1 MLDGQFPKDGYLD
14 NASALEFLSDLEF
27 EAARAETKQIRENMG
42 IEWSNRKIAEAS
54 KPTKKAQKTTPKRP
68 LICDCPAAVCLQ
80 TRPKKK
86 ASTTKSRL
94 KSTALEP
101 ATNEDD
107 EIFDGDNDA
116 AIDTASEVA
125 EEDPTPDLAAE
136 SSAKTCTKCKQLK
149 KPPRGKKIA
158 WRERRNKW
166 MYVHKDAPDEERP
179 AEEQDDDEPLP
190 GGGSERKTVAA
201 ITVETTEPAIT
212 NQHNRQPYSADDT
225 HIANIGDDT
234 VPVETNAIDGNHAT
248 VAASSEKP
256 PSGNGEILDQREVL
270 SATQENTEATK
281 SIQLRGEAEATNG
294 TTQEEET
301 HAEGPVITEASL
313 LNAETQPQQDEPL
326 VPGGAEVESR
336 KRQNESENETPA
348 AKKARIDIDL
358 TGEGDDNLVHIKS
371 EIIDATERRA
381 SAREDVED
389 VKHDLEELQLQR
401 RILEIELQEVKL
413 KRKLAASRAQGGI
426 KSKLNDGTVIKI
438 ED

>member
-116 AIDTASEVA
+116 AIDTASAVA

-212 NQHNRQPYSADDT
+212 NQHHRQPYSADDT

-301 HAEGPVITEASL
+301 HAEGPVITEASF
-313 LNAETQPQQDEPL
+313 LNAETQSQPQEPL
-326 VPGGAEVESR
+326 VPAGAEVESR
-336 KRQNESENETPA
+336 KRQDESEHEARAP
-348 AKKARIDIDL
+348 KKARIDIDL
-358 TGEGDDNLVHIKS
+358 TTDNDDDPVVVK
-371 EIIDATERRA
+371 
-381 SAREDVED
+381 REQANDEKVNVSGHNEAAD
-389 VKHDLEELQLQR
+389 IEHELEQLQRQR
-401 RILEIELQEVKL
+401 RILEIELREADL
-413 KRKLAASRAQGGI
+413 KRRLAASRAQGGN

>member
-14 NASALEFLSDLEF
+14 NASALEFLPDLEF
-27 EAARAETKQIRENMG
+27 EAARKEATRIRDRWM
-42 IEWSNRKIAEAS
+42 NRKIAEAS

-101 ATNEDD
+101 ATNEGD

-116 AIDTASEVA
+116 AIDTAFAVA

-212 NQHNRQPYSADDT
+212 NQHHRQPYSADDT

-234 VPVETNAIDGNHAT
+234 VSVETNAIDGNHAT

-301 HAEGPVITEASL
+301 HAEGPVITEASF

-358 TGEGDDNLVHIKS
+358 TGEDDDNLVHIKS